1 MSRVTLEIQ
10 GLSVSYHRGTTLREV
25 VHDVSIGLR
34 SGQILGLAGES
45 GCGKSTTALA
55 GIGYRAAG
63 AVVSG
68 SSRLGG
74 TDELIGAPLTKLRT
88 LWGQRVGY
96 LPQDATTAL
105 NPALPVGAQLEQVL
119 RAHTS
124 LRGSALQARMNALL
138 EQVQMAAGNQALTR
152 YPFQHSGGQQQRLAL
167 ALALSCSPT
176 VLILDEPTSGLDVTT
191 RARIVELLRSLVSE
205 LGIAVLFVSHDLA
218 LLSVLADRIAVMYGG
233 QIVEEGGAREV
244 CNRPAHPYTKALIE
258 AVPSAKQRLRLGGI
272 AGLPPSEVHLSGC
285 AFAPRCQYRVA
296 ECTSSAVP
304 LVAAAER
311 SVRCIR
317 QDIFDRAPAVRSAPE
332 IGSKAPGEAPLLQV
346 SELDC
351 RYGSGQLVIQGVS
364 FKVAKRQTLGV
375 VGESGSGKS
384 TLLRAIAGL
393 HKPAGGLISF
403 DGQKLPATAR
413 KRSRDTCGAIQ
424 LVFQN
429 PDASLNP
436 RHTIR
441 SLVLRSV
448 QLFRPD
454 LPRRQQE
461 HVLGELLESVKL
473 PLSIASARP
482 AELSGGQ
489 RQRVALARAFAAQP
503 RLLLCDEVTS
513 ALDVS
518 VQASIIEIIR
528 ELAEVRNVAV
538 IFVSH
543 DVGVVRSIA
552 EEVVVMERG
561 RVRESGS
568 IEKVFDHPTDS
579 YTRALL
585 AAVPELVELNQ

>member
-1 MSRVTLEIQ
+1 
-10 GLSVSYHRGTTLREV
+10 
-25 VHDVSIGLR
+25 
-34 SGQILGLAGES
+34 
-45 GCGKSTTALA
+45 
-55 GIGYRAAG
+55 
-63 AVVSG
+63 
-68 SSRLGG
+68 
-74 TDELIGAPLTKLRT
+74 
-88 LWGQRVGY
+88 
-96 LPQDATTAL
+96 
-105 NPALPVGAQLEQVL
+105 
-119 RAHTS
+119 
-124 LRGSALQARMNALL
+124 
-138 EQVQMAAGNQALTR
+138 
-152 YPFQHSGGQQQRLAL
+152 
-167 ALALSCSPT
+167 
-176 VLILDEPTSGLDVTT
+176 
-191 RARIVELLRSLVSE
+191 
-205 LGIAVLFVSHDLA
+205 
-218 LLSVLADRIAVMYGG
+218 
-233 QIVEEGGAREV
+233 
-244 CNRPAHPYTKALIE
+244 
-258 AVPSAKQRLRLGGI
+258 
-272 AGLPPSEVHLSGC
+272 
-285 AFAPRCQYRVA
+285 VA

-304 LVAAAER
+304 LVAVGER

-317 QDIFDRAPAVRSAPE
+317 QDIFDRARAVRSAPE
-332 IGSKAPGEAPLLQV
+332 IGSKAPDEAPLLQV

-393 HKPAGGLISF
+393 HKPVAGLISF
-403 DGQKLPATAR
+403 DGQKLPATVG

-454 LPRRQQE
+454 LPRHQQE
-461 HVLGELLESVKL
+461 QELGELLESVKL
-473 PLSIASARP
+473 PLSITSARP

-528 ELAEVRNVAV
+528 ELADVRDVAV

-568 IEKVFDHPTDS
+568 IEKVFDHPTDG